1 MKKYALDYILGY
13 LKDVLEYDYISVGYN
28 NNKLTVIYRWGFIIV
43 DIEIDERF
51 IINNDVIQISRRCER
66 EICNK
71 VLRLMHKEEN

>member
-1 MKKYALDYILGY
+1 MKNYALDYILGY

-28 NNKLTVIYRWGFIIV
+28 NNKLAVIYRWGFIIV

-71 VLRLMHKEEN
+71 VLSLMYKKEI

>member
-1 MKKYALDYILGY
+1 MKNYALDYILGY

-71 VLRLMHKEEN
+71 VLSLMHKEEI